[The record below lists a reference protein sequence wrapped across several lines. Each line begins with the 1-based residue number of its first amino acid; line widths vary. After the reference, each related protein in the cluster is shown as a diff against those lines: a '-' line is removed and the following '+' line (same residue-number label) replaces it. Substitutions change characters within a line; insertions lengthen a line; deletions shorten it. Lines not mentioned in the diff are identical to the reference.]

1 MTADANGV
9 LIGYMYQARRPCGRV
24 SAAAWDEPR
33 HADTTAASVQRW
45 RERGDTVE
53 RVARH
58 LDEPL
63 PEWTC
68 CAGACREAALEPSL

>member
-1 MTADANGV
+1 MTAETNGP

-33 HADTTAASVQRW
+33 HADTTADSVRRW

-53 RVARH
+53 RVARYR
-58 LDEPL
+58 DEPQ
-63 PEWTC
+63 PELIC
-68 CAGACREAALEPSL
+68 CTGACREAAQESL